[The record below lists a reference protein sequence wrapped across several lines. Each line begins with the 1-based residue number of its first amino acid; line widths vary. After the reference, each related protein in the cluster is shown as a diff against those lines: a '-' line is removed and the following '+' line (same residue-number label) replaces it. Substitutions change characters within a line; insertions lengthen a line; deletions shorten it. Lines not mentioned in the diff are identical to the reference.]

1 MMMTAEQAAEA
12 ARGLTFEKVW
22 AALMESRER
31 QEKAFAEADKRQEK
45 AFAEMRESR
54 KATDRQLQE
63 SREAADRRQK
73 ETEKQLK
80 ETLADMKRIVAD
92 VSHQMGGLHNTI
104 GKMTEEMFSAQ
115 IWTRFDGIYTFTQ
128 GSPRTIRDKNRKK
141 IAQVDMFLENGEYA
155 MAVEIKTT
163 LKLSDIDEHLEQLTI
178 VRQYM
183 DERGDRRKLVGAVAG
198 AVVADD
204 VCLAAQKKGLYVLTQ
219 SGEAVVLAEAPSG
232 FRAVEW

>member
-31 QEKAFAEADKRQEK
+31 QERAFAEADRRQEK

-54 KATDRQLQE
+54 A
-63 SREAADRRQK
+63 

-163 LKLSDIDEHLEQLTI
+163 LKLSDIDEHLEQLAI

-183 DERGDRRKLVGAVAG
+183 DERSDGRKLVGAVAG
-198 AVVADD
+198 AVVPDD

-232 FRAVEW
+232 FKAVEW